1 MLSKSRCRFA
11 DICMWIV
18 VKAVGLHVE
27 SGSSPSG
34 VSRWTMADCLF
45 PVCFGP
51 GIRRNGARRRS
62 CYLRHLGR
70 LDGGDNGL
78 EWRPLTDSR
87 VYLVTE
93 TNPGIPAFAL
103 LNAPTV
109 AATFIV

>member
-11 DICMWIV
+11 DICMWI

-78 EWRPLTDSR
+78 EWCPLTDSR

-93 TNPGIPAFAL
+93 TDLNPG
-103 LNAPTV
+103 
-109 AATFIV
+109 